1 MNVHFKNPS
10 KILEKYYL
18 TVCIEC
24 KIGLIKAKIV
34 KLLGNKSHML
44 YAVKKQRIE
53 QFYWQ
58 EIFLMPKSF
67 YFTCFR
73 NNFTYKCIAMVI

>member
-24 KIGLIKAKIV
+24 KIGLIKTKII

-58 EIFLMPKSF
+58 EIFFDAEKFLF
-67 YFTCFR
+67 YLF
-73 NNFTYKCIAMVI
+73 